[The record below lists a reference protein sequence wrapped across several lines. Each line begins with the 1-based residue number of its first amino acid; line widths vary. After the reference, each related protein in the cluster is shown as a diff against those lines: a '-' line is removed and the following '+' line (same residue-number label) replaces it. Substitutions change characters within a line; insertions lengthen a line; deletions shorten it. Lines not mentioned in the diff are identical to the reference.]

1 MASPAEPSPSED
13 PIDRRLRDPGRIEAL
28 TDGVFA
34 IVLTILV
41 LEIAV
46 PADLSSDS
54 LRRVLEELR
63 PTLAAWVTSFLI
75 VGMYWVGHR
84 DLFAR
89 VRYANRDLVWLNLL
103 FLLPVSLIPFGASVI
118 GEYPDEPIGL
128 QLYGTIV
135 IAAAVMR
142 WALYSYVWHRPF
154 LLEESPSRRDTRIN
168 QAMTW
173 FALPMYVVAT
183 ALASVSTTASRL
195 AFFAGPFLYFAT
207 IAIMRDRPTRRAD
220 SDGTAG
226 G

>member
-1 MASPAEPSPSED
+1 MASSGQPSPGD

-41 LEIAV
+41 LEVAV

-54 LRRVLEELR
+54 LRRVLEGLQ
-63 PTLAAWVTSFLI
+63 PTLAAWVISFLI

-89 VRYANRDLVWLNLL
+89 VRDANRDLVWLNLL

-128 QLYGTIV
+128 QIYGGIV

-142 WALYSYVWHRPF
+142 WALYSYVWHRPS
-154 LLEESPSRRDTRIN
+154 LLVEPPSRRDTRIN
-168 QAMTW
+168 RAMTW
-173 FALPMYVVAT
+173 FALLTYLVAT
-183 ALASVSTTASRL
+183 ALASVSTTASRV
-195 AFFAGPFLYFAT
+195 AFFAGPLLYFAA
-207 IAIMRDRPTRRAD
+207 IAIMRDRPARRL
-220 SDGTAG
+220 SDTNG
-226 G
+226 GR